1 MDYNNTTPK
10 NIHYLKLDVASD
22 RLINIR
28 ICVGDD
34 VTITQC
40 RNNARLMVPIDLSVL
55 PRVTIENLTPNT
67 ALWFNKIY
75 MNFVDITDISFD
87 FFKTYQ
93 KDNMNEI
100 GGFVP
105 DIYSPDIVEIKFEK
119 GFYYKI
125 MDHFVRYNLL
135 QPQ

>member
-1 MDYNNTTPK
+1 
-10 NIHYLKLDVASD
+10 
-22 RLINIR
+22 
-28 ICVGDD
+28 
-34 VTITQC
+34 
-40 RNNARLMVPIDLSVL
+40 MVPIDLSVL